1 MKNNSATEVDV
12 GRRLH
17 ELRAEKG
24 FSIRALAQRSGLNV
38 NTLSLIEN
46 DKTSPS
52 VSTLQKV
59 AEALQVP
66 ISTFFEIEEP
76 QQSVVFQ
83 KTTRHPAAPF
93 THGKLED
100 LGSGIAQPGLEP
112 FLIHLDPLATS
123 GETPIVH
130 TGLEFVYCLQ
140 NQILY
145 TIEKEHY
152 LLEPGDSLLFEAH
165 LPHCWSNPANEPSLA
180 LLILSPTPEDDRSRR
195 EHFQKS

>member
-1 MKNNSATEVDV
+1 MKNNSTTEVDV
-12 GRRLH
+12 GRRLR

-24 FSIRALAQRSGLNV
+24 ISIRALAQRSGLNV

-83 KTTRHPAAPF
+83 KTTQHPAAPF
-93 THGKLED
+93 THGTLED

-130 TGLEFVYCLQ
+130 TGLEFVYCLH

-145 TIEKEHY
+145 TIEKERY
-152 LLEPGDSLLFEAH
+152 LLEPGDSPLFEAH
-165 LPHCWSNPANEPSLA
+165 LPHFWGNPTTLPSLA
-180 LLILSPTPEDDRSRR
+180 LLILNPAIEDDRSRQG
-195 EHFQKS
+195 HFQGS